1 MKTRNGF
8 WVVSI
13 LAALLVGCDDF
24 IAEDVSDKKLVI
36 QAPADQVTV
45 PSPEITFWWDALE
58 VNTAYRLQVV
68 IPSFEQTSL
77 LVLDTL
83 VDTHQIAT
91 VLEAGQYAWRVRAEN
106 GTYQGAFSVPSEFIV
121 ISTTELSPTEGDSRS
136 TNSTTE

>member
-1 MKTRNGF
+1 MKTRNRF
-8 WVVSI
+8 WVVSL

-24 IAEDVSDKKLVI
+24 IAEDVSDKKLI
-36 QAPADQVTV
+36 IRAPANQVTV
-45 PSPEITFWWDALE
+45 LSPKITFWWDALD

-83 VDTHQIAT
+83 IDTHQVAT

-106 GTYQGAFSVPSEFIV
+106 GAYQGAFSTPNSFIV
-121 ISTTELSPTEGDSRS
+121 TGTIEPPATDGGSRDTEISTE
-136 TNSTTE
+136 